1 MKAALMAAVMAFV
14 PGAALAHPNH
24 YPHHHYDHDH
34 TTVIVEERDRTG
46 DAAVILGG
54 ALVLGGLLINSQ
66 EPRVTRRTE
75 IYRPYRHHHHRHVV
89 VVDEYYDHGRRYRVC
104 QRGHKTFYC

>member
-24 YPHHHYDHDH
+24 HPHHHYDHDH

-54 ALVLGGLLINSQ
+54 ALVLGGLIINSQ
-66 EPRVTRRTE
+66 EPRVRRTE
-75 IYRPYRHHHHRHVV
+75 IYRPYRHYHRHRHVV

>member
-24 YPHHHYDHDH
+24 HPHRHYGHDH
-34 TTVIVEERDRTG
+34 TVIVEERDRSG

-54 ALVLGGLLINSQ
+54 ALVLGGLIINSQ
-66 EPRVTRRTE
+66 QPRVRRRTVA
-75 IYRPYRHHHHRHVV
+75 HHHHYNPHPVI
-89 VVDEYYDHGRRYRVC
+89 VDEYWDHGRRYRVC
-104 QRGHKTFYC
+104 QRGHRTYYC